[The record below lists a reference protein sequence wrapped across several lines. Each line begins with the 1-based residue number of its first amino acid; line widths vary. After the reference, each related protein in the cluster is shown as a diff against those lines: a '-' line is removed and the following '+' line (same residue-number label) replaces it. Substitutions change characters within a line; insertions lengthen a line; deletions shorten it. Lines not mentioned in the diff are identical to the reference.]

1 MVYRYSQYIPFLNFG
16 VSTSAFIFQIT
27 VLNTWHKQ
35 ISSQLQRIEEDIK
48 LLHSK
53 NKIEKRCNNNSK
65 KENERTYSNSNGSR

>member
-1 MVYRYSQYIPFLNFG
+1 MFRRYIPFFNFG

-27 VLNTWHKQ
+27 VLNGWYKE
-35 ISSQLQRIEEDIK
+35 ISSQLKQMEQDIK

-53 NKIEKRCNNNSK
+53 NKIEKRCDNNNNNK